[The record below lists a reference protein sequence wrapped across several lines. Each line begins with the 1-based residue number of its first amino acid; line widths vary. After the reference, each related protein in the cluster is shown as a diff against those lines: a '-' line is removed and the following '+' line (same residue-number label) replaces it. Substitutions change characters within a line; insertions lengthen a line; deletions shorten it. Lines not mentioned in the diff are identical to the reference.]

1 MYLYFCE
8 WHCHEP
14 YSSWHSFPTFTF
26 PHFLQI
32 KRVNP
37 EKVCYLEYDKL
48 YVDHKIYVW
57 NETLGQVIEHAEAE
71 RYGYGG
77 INDFMMSRPG
87 NVYSDPEKCF
97 ELFGS

>member
-1 MYLYFCE
+1 MALLYLWF
-8 WHCHEP
+8 
-14 YSSWHSFPTFTF
+14 SSFH
-26 PHFLQI
+26 LQI

-87 NVYSDPEKCF
+87 KITLWQFFLSINFKH
-97 ELFGS
+97 